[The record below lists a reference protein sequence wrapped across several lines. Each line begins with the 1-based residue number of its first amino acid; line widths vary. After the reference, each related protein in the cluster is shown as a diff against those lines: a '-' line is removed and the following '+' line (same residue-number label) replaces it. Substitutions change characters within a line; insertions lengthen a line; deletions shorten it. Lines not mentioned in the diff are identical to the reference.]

1 MGLDKLLNTGSLKD
15 EVLKIVPKVSFV
27 DIKLDLMSL
36 VPSQGHFVFAS
47 FQVVHLQQEIVTVYV
62 LFSHYLNLLKPV
74 FNYNPL
80 LASDK
85 SNLLAVKSIWAP

>member
-1 MGLDKLLNTGSLKD
+1 MNKLLNTGSLED

-36 VPSQGHFVFAS
+36 VTSQGHFVFAS
-47 FQVVHLQQEIVTVYV
+47 FQVVNLQQEIVTIYV
-62 LFSHYLNLLKPV
+62 LFSHYLNLLEPV

-80 LASDK
+80 FASDK
-85 SNLLAVKSIWAP
+85 SYLLAVKRVWVP